1 MQAVAAGN
9 RFYVTAYQEGT
20 IRLSDDI
27 TLVVHTPGIYMLSLE
42 NGRLRIEASDPTHTQ
57 SSLSLTINDYDLKI
71 MVPANQAP
79 GQSVSVTPV
88 ISAPLV
94 KSISVDGKKDD
105 WQQIP
110 VSVSGLTAPWNGA
123 AKDRTRVLCLPRQEE
138 LIFPV

>member
-1 MQAVAAGN
+1 MIETRSLPGDRNGSVDRMAVAAGN

-27 TLVVHTPGIYMLSLE
+27 TLVVHTPGIYMLSPE

-79 GQSVSVTPV
+79 GSVFSLLYIMVV
-88 ISAPLV
+88 SATSYRKYKFFL
-94 KSISVDGKKDD
+94 S
-105 WQQIP
+105 WQTEI
-110 VSVSGLTAPWNGA
+110 
-123 AKDRTRVLCLPRQEE
+123 VLDHPRCR
-138 LIFPV
+138 